1 MDSGAMV
8 TRMLLVVYQVGK
20 ILTLTSVKM
29 KKTILQCAWSLPSA
43 NKSVKI
49 VIPEKIRSHVMDL
62 LHLGHCG
69 MRRMKQLARSVVY
82 WPRIDADIEEMCRK
96 CTSCAEHQNNPPKF
110 ANHPWMLPERPW
122 SRIHVDHAVN
132 FMGKNWLVMVDSY
145 SKYPCIHP
153 TSSITARTTMDL
165 LEEDFAHFGYPHTLV
180 TDNAPTFTSEEFQEF
195 LRERSILHMR
205 GAPYHPAQMDKRR
218 G

>member
-1 MDSGAMV
+1 
-8 TRMLLVVYQVGK
+8 
-20 ILTLTSVKM
+20 
-29 KKTILQCAWSLPSA
+29 
-43 NKSVKI
+43 
-49 VIPEKIRSHVMDL
+49 
-62 LHLGHCG
+62 

-96 CTSCAEHQNNPPKF
+96 CTSCAEHQNN
-110 ANHPWMLPERPW
+110 PWMLPERPW

-165 LEEDFAHFGYPHTLV
+165 LEMDFAHFGYPHTLV

-195 LRERSILHMR
+195 LRERGILLVR
-205 GAPYHPAQMDKRR
+205 GAPYHPAYHRTNSP
-218 G
+218 GEGEV